1 MKHILGI
8 TALGFASLTLIGC
21 GSTTPTT
28 PQASTPAATAAADP
42 YPDWYY
48 APDAAVPDAINS
60 ASCVQIPSNNMEAAR
75 KQSIASA
82 KTTIAGIIG
91 TKVQAMDKTFDR
103 ITNTD
108 AGASTG
114 GNFES
119 VSKQLVNQ
127 SLAGANV
134 VKGQKVVDDG
144 VPYFCSLLSLAPEKT
159 EALLSSIL
167 KSSNVNLSPNN
178 ESVLREQFKAFKA
191 EQSLDAEILKQQ

>member
-1 MKHILGI
+1 MKPLFGL
-8 TALGFASLTLIGC
+8 AVASLASLVLIGC
-21 GSTTPTT
+21 GGTATTT
-28 PQASTPAATAAADP
+28 PQASTPAPSADP

-82 KTTIAGIIG
+82 KSTLAGIIG

-134 VKGQKVVDDG
+134 IKGQKVTDDG
-144 VPYFCSLLSLAPEKT
+144 VPYFCSLVSLAPEKT
-159 EALLSSIL
+159 QSLIGSIL
-167 KSSNVNLSPNN
+167 KASNVNLSPGN
-178 ESVLREQFKAFKA
+178 ESVLREQFNAYKA
-191 EQSLDAEILKQQ
+191 EQKLDAEILKQ

>member
-1 MKHILGI
+1 MK
-8 TALGFASLTLIGC
+8 SLFGLSVAGLATLALIGC
-21 GSTTPTT
+21 GGTTPTA
-28 PQASTPAATAAADP
+28 PQASAPTDP

-48 APDAAVPDAINS
+48 APDSAAPNAINS

-82 KTTIAGIIG
+82 KSTIAGIIG

-127 SLAGANV
+127 SLTGANV
-134 VKGQKVVDDG
+134 IKGQKVTDDG
-144 VPYFCSLLSLAPEKT
+144 VPYFCSLVSLAPEKT
-159 EALLSSIL
+159 QALLSNIL
-167 KSSNVNLSPNN
+167 KSSSVNLSPSN
-178 ESVLREQFKAFKA
+178 ESVLREQFNAYKA
-191 EQSLDAEILKQQ
+191 EQKLDAELLKQ